1 MLRLAKPPLTL
12 SLKLV
17 LQPPK
22 MLLALVFAACC
33 MLNNAAAAKTTAAV
47 ALNNGVEMPLVG
59 CGLAGK
65 LGVPSIKEAIK
76 AGFR

>member
-1 MLRLAKPPLTL
+1 
-12 SLKLV
+12 
-17 LQPPK
+17 
-22 MLLALVFAACC
+22 